1 MANRN
6 YYDEADQAAQAAAI
20 YGGIPFAGE
29 GIVAGQNA
37 RIQNALGH
45 KAADIIGDVNLPTFN
60 PGDYGQY
67 SFAGD
72 YDPTM
77 AQGQIVEEDPQLRA
91 DQMEALS
98 RLSEGLDASS
108 QTKADAARWAAM
120 NSGNE
125 MASAREGAI
134 RQQAE
139 RSGQGSNGMNA
150 LMQAQAAQLGANRA
164 QTGTMDAVHQQALE
178 RLANQQAM
186 INSAG
191 QVRGQDFGIKQANA
205 DTLNKFN
212 MFNTQAGNDAKLRNI
227 NAHQTLNNAN
237 VDMGNKSLD
246 RNDRNTQQVFN
257 NNMTKAGGQAN
268 AVQHMAVGA
277 QGANN
282 MLSQSGKDNTETTK
296 DAIAAAAMMFA

>member
-1 MANRN
+1 MERD
-6 YYDEADQAAQAAAI
+6 YDWEADNAADVAGT
-20 YGGIPFAGE
+20 YGGIPFAGQ
-29 GIVAGQNA
+29 GIVAGQNSI
-37 RIQNALGH
+37 IQNALGH
-45 KAADIIGDVNLPTFN
+45 KAADIIGNVNLPTFN

-77 AQGQIVEEDPQLRA
+77 AEAQTVEEDPQLRA

-108 QTKADAARWAAM
+108 QTKADSARWAAM
-120 NSGNE
+120 NAGNE
-125 MASAREGAI
+125 MANAREGAI

-150 LMQAQAAQLGANRA
+150 LMQAQSAQLGANRA

-212 MFNTQAGNDAKLRNI
+212 LFNTQAGNEAKLRNI

-246 RNDRNTQQVFN
+246 RNDSNSQQMFGN
-257 NNMTKAGGQAN
+257 QMTKAGGQAN

-282 MLSQSGKDNTETTK
+282 MLSKAADTNTDTTK
-296 DAIAAAAMMFA
+296 DAIAAAAAMFA